1 LSIGQPLVYE
11 TGMTETDD
19 WASQTEQAVL
29 DAALPLIP
37 RLGWSG
43 RLMSAAG
50 AKAGLSPADVELL
63 LPHGPRDLA
72 ALYARRLDAA
82 AILSLDATNAAGL
95 KVRER
100 IAAAVLAWMRAA
112 MRDEAATRRWMGF
125 LALAPNAPL
134 GLRLAWASADAFWR
148 WAGDT
153 ATDENHYTKRLLL
166 AEILVTTLAIRLSSG
181 AGAAEA
187 HLESRIS
194 GVMTF
199 ERWKANLPRPAE
211 LADRAAAWLG
221 RLRYGDPPLPNA
233 GP

>member
-1 LSIGQPLVYE
+1 MSESG
-11 TGMTETDD
+11 D
-19 WASQTEQAVL
+19 WASRTEQAVL

-43 RLMSAAG
+43 RLMTAAG
-50 AKAGLSPADVELL
+50 AKAGLGPADVELL

-72 ALYARRLDAA
+72 ALYAQRLDAA
-82 AILSLDATNAAGL
+82 AILSLDATNAQGL

-100 IAAAVLAWMRAA
+100 ISAAVLAWLEAA
-112 MRDEAATRRWMGF
+112 MAREDATRRWTGF

-148 WAGDT
+148 WAGDVS
-153 ATDENHYTKRLLL
+153 TDENHYTKRLLL

-181 AGAAEA
+181 TEAAEA
-187 HLESRIS
+187 HLAGRIA
-194 GVMTF
+194 GVMSF

-211 LADRAAAWLG
+211 LADRAAGFLG
-221 RLRYGDPPLPNA
+221 RLRYGRA
-233 GP
+233 A

>member
-1 LSIGQPLVYE
+1 MSD
-11 TGMTETDD
+11 TGD
-19 WASQTEQAVL
+19 WASRTEQAVL

-37 RLGWSG
+37 RLGWST
-43 RLMSAAG
+43 RLMTAAG
-50 AKAGLSPADVELL
+50 AKAGLGPADVDLL

-82 AILSLDATNAAGL
+82 AILALDRTNAAGL

-100 IAAAVLAWMRAA
+100 ISAAVLAWLEAA
-112 MRDEAATRRWMGF
+112 MAQEAATRRWTGF

-153 ATDENHYTKRLLL
+153 STDENHYTKRLLL
-166 AEILVTTLAIRLSSG
+166 AEILVTTLAIRLASG

-187 HLESRIS
+187 HLEGRIA
-194 GVMTF
+194 GVMAF
-199 ERWKANLPRPAE
+199 ERWKSGLAKPSEMAE
-211 LADRAAAWLG
+211 RAAGFLG
-221 RLRYGDPPLPNA
+221 RLRYGRA
-233 GP
+233 A